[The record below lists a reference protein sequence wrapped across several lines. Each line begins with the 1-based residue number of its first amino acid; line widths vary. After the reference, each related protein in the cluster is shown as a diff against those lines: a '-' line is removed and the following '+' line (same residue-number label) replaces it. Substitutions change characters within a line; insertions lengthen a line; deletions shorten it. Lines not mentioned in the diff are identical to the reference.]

1 MARCLIGCGSNQGSR
16 REQLDQAIELVRYMP
31 GVELL
36 ATSRLRET
44 RPIGGPTGQQSFL
57 NSACLIETDL
67 PPHDVLDML
76 AAVENTLHRERGDRW
91 GPRTMD
97 LDLLLYDN
105 LVLDSESLTLPHP
118 RMTTRR
124 FVLEPCVEIAPHLE
138 HPLAGCTLQALLD
151 NISQPHLHVSVVGVP
166 GSGAPEVA
174 AAIADAT
181 LARLM
186 HAPGPVPPQVFGG
199 IGNPAVAVKSA
210 TKNRKTKT
218 VASTSAIAECDDQ
231 NLDSED
237 GWPENE
243 WRRTLVAY
251 AQPLHADVWPVD
263 PHGTVTDYWLET
275 LQLAAGDILSPSM
288 RVRFDNDFLQIASGT
303 MVPHVVIL
311 LVVTP
316 EVLLERIAFRAGQ
329 SGPHTD
335 YFSDLLPAGA
345 VAGVSSADTVA
356 SLMRLQSRLL
366 SRLRQPGQGI
376 GHPKAAV
383 VLDASDLGQATLDAV
398 AAVEALT

>member
-1 MARCLIGCGSNQGSR
+1 MAVQSNSAIVCAAGSQSFFGSLEFEVGSRVRVDIMARCLIGCGSNQGSR

-36 ATSRLRET
+36 VTSRLRET
-44 RPIGGPTGQQSFL
+44 RPIGGPPGQQSFL

-97 LDLLLYDN
+97 LDILLYDN

-138 HPLAGCTLQALLD
+138 HPLAGCTLQELLD

-186 HAPGPVPPQVFGG
+186 HAPSPVPPQVFGG
-199 IGNPAVAVKSA
+199 IGNPTES
-210 TKNRKTKT
+210 
-218 VASTSAIAECDDQ
+218 Q
-231 NLDSED
+231 
-237 GWPENE
+237 
-243 WRRTLVAY
+243 WRRTLIDY
-251 AQPLHADVWPVD
+251 ARPLHADVWPVD

-275 LQLAAGDILSPSM
+275 LQLAAQDILSPLM

-303 MVPHVVIL
+303 VVPHVVIL

-345 VAGVSSADTVA
+345 VADVSSADTVT
-356 SLMRLQSRLL
+356 SLMRLQSRLI

-398 AAVEALT
+398 AAVEALA

>member
-1 MARCLIGCGSNQGSR
+1 MAVQSNSAIVCAAGSQSFFGSLEFEVGSRVRVDIMARCLIGCGSNQGSR

-36 ATSRLRET
+36 VTSRLRET
-44 RPIGGPTGQQSFL
+44 RPIGGPPGQQSFL

-97 LDLLLYDN
+97 LDILLYDN

-138 HPLAGCTLQALLD
+138 HPLAGCTLQELLD

-186 HAPGPVPPQVFGG
+186 HAPSPVPPQVFGG
-199 IGNPAVAVKSA
+199 IGNPTES
-210 TKNRKTKT
+210 
-218 VASTSAIAECDDQ
+218 Q
-231 NLDSED
+231 
-237 GWPENE
+237 
-243 WRRTLVAY
+243 WRRTLIDY
-251 AQPLHADVWPVD
+251 ARPLHADVWPVD

-275 LQLAAGDILSPSM
+275 LQLAAQDILSPLM

-303 MVPHVVIL
+303 VVPHVVIL

-345 VAGVSSADTVA
+345 VAGVSSADTVT
-356 SLMRLQSRLL
+356 SLMRLQSRLI

-398 AAVEALT
+398 AAVEALA

>member
-36 ATSRLRET
+36 VTSRLRET
-44 RPIGGPTGQQSFL
+44 RPIGGPPGQQSFL

-97 LDLLLYDN
+97 LDILLYDN

-138 HPLAGCTLQALLD
+138 HPLAGCTLQELLD

-186 HAPGPVPPQVFGG
+186 HAPSPVPPQVFGG
-199 IGNPAVAVKSA
+199 IGNPTES
-210 TKNRKTKT
+210 
-218 VASTSAIAECDDQ
+218 Q
-231 NLDSED
+231 
-237 GWPENE
+237 
-243 WRRTLVAY
+243 WRRTLIDY
-251 AQPLHADVWPVD
+251 ARPLHTDVWPVD

-275 LQLAAGDILSPSM
+275 LQLAAQDILSPLM

-303 MVPHVVIL
+303 VVPHVVIL

-345 VAGVSSADTVA
+345 VAGVSSADTVT
-356 SLMRLQSRLL
+356 SLMRLQSRLI

-398 AAVEALT
+398 AAVEALA